1 MNHLQSLK
9 TLSYVQVR
17 RILRIWIQTIIPP
30 AITTALYFLI
40 FGELIGKRIGEMPG
54 YEGVTYMEFMVP
66 GLIMLAVITNSYAN
80 VASAFF
86 GAKFQKAIE
95 EILISPM
102 ANWAILIG
110 FIVGGIARGVLV
122 GVVVVIVSLLFTSFA
137 INNLFL
143 TLFSILLTSTLFSI
157 LGLINGM
164 YAKTFDD
171 ISIIPTFVLTPLIY
185 LGGIFYSI
193 EILSDQWQFISKINP
208 ILYIVNFFR
217 YAMLGTSEIDPTL
230 GLVLICVFTVGFF
243 ALAYFLLHKGIGVKD

>member
-54 YEGVTYMEFMVP
+54 YEGLTYMEFMVP

-102 ANWAILIG
+102 ANWAILLG

-122 GVVVVIVSLLFTSFA
+122 GVVVVIVSLLFTS
-137 INNLFL
+137 ISIDNLFL

-157 LGLINGM
+157 LGLINGV

-217 YAMLGTSEIDPTL
+217 YAMLGTSEIDPTS

-243 ALAYFLLHKGIGVKD
+243 ALAYYLLHKGIGVKD

>member
-54 YEGVTYMEFMVP
+54 YEGLTYMEFMVP

-102 ANWAILIG
+102 ANWAILLG

-122 GVVVVIVSLLFTSFA
+122 GVVVVLISLLFTSFA
-137 INNLFL
+137 INNIFL

-217 YAMLGTSEIDPTL
+217 YAMLGTSEIDPAS
-230 GLVLICVFTVGFF
+230 GLILICVFTVGFF
-243 ALAYFLLHKGIGVKD
+243 VLAYYLLHKGVGVKD

>member
-9 TLSYVQVR
+9 TLSYGQVR

-54 YEGVTYMEFMVP
+54 YEGLTYLEFMVP

-86 GAKFQKAIE
+86 GAKFQKSIE
-95 EILISPM
+95 EIIISPM
-102 ANWAILIG
+102 PNWTILLG
-110 FIVGGIARGVLV
+110 FIVGGVTRGVLV
-122 GVVVVIVSLLFTSFA
+122 GLVVVAVSLMFTTFE
-137 INNLFL
+137 IVNVPL
-143 TLFSILLTSTLFSI
+143 TLFSILITSILFSV
-157 LGLINGM
+157 LGLINGV

-193 EILSDQWQFISKINP
+193 EILSEQWQFLSKINP

-217 YAMLGTSEIDPTL
+217 FAMLGTSEIDPIS
-230 GLVLICVFTVGFF
+230 GFILICVFTISFF
-243 ALAYFLLHKGIGVKD
+243 MLAYYLLLKGIGVKE

>member
-54 YEGVTYMEFMVP
+54 YEGLTYMEFMVP

>member
-54 YEGVTYMEFMVP
+54 YEGLSYMEFMVP

-102 ANWAILIG
+102 ANWAILLG

-171 ISIIPTFVLTPLIY
+171 ISIVPTFVLTPLIY

-217 YAMLGTSEIDPTL
+217 YAMLGTSEIDPTS

-243 ALAYFLLHKGIGVKD
+243 ALAYYLLHKGVGVKD

>member
-54 YEGVTYMEFMVP
+54 YEGLTYMEFMVP

-102 ANWAILIG
+102 ANWAILLG

-143 TLFSILLTSTLFSI
+143 TLFSILLTSTLLSI

-171 ISIIPTFVLTPLIY
+171 ISIVPTFVLTPLIY

-217 YAMLGTSEIDPTL
+217 YAMLGTSEIDPTS

-243 ALAYFLLHKGIGVKD
+243 ALAYYLLHKGVGVKD

>member
-54 YEGVTYMEFMVP
+54 YEGLTYMEFMVP

-102 ANWAILIG
+102 ANWAILLG

-122 GVVVVIVSLLFTSFA
+122 GVVVVIVSLLFTSIS

-217 YAMLGTSEIDPTL
+217 YAMLGTSEIDPTS

-243 ALAYFLLHKGIGVKD
+243 ALAYYLLHKGIGVKD

>member
-1 MNHLQSLK
+1 MNHFQSLK
-9 TLSYVQVR
+9 TLSYVNIR

-54 YEGVTYMEFMVP
+54 YEGLTYLEFMVP
-66 GLIMLAVITNSYAN
+66 GLIMLSVITNSYAN

-86 GAKFQKAIE
+86 GSKFQKAIE

-102 ANWAILIG
+102 PNWAIMFG
-110 FIVGGIARGVLV
+110 FIIGGITRGILV
-122 GVVVVIVSLLFTSFA
+122 GIVVVFVSLLFTSFQ
-137 INNLFL
+137 INNIAL
-143 TLFSILLTSTLFSI
+143 TLFSIVITSTLFSI
-157 LGLINGM
+157 LGLINGI

-193 EILSDQWQFISKINP
+193 EILSTEWQLISQINP

-217 YAMLGTSEIDPTL
+217 YAMLGTSEIDPLL
-230 GLVLICVFTVGFF
+230 GFTLICVFTVGFF
-243 ALAYFLLHKGIGVKD
+243 MLAYYLLLKGIGVKE

>member
-54 YEGVTYMEFMVP
+54 YEGLTYMEFMVP

-102 ANWAILIG
+102 ANWAILLG

-122 GVVVVIVSLLFTSFA
+122 GVVVVIVSLLFTSIT

-157 LGLINGM
+157 LGLINGV

-217 YAMLGTSEIDPTL
+217 YAMLGTSEIDPTS

-243 ALAYFLLHKGIGVKD
+243 ALAYYLLHKGIGVKD

>member
-9 TLSYVQVR
+9 TLSYVNIR

-40 FGELIGKRIGEMPG
+40 FGELIGKSIGEMPG
-54 YEGVTYMEFMVP
+54 YEGLTYLEFMVP
-66 GLIMLAVITNSYAN
+66 GLIMLSVITNSYAN

-86 GAKFQKAIE
+86 GSKFQKAIE

-102 ANWAILIG
+102 PNWAIMFG
-110 FIVGGIARGVLV
+110 FIIGGITRGILV
-122 GVVVVIVSLLFTSFA
+122 GIVVVLVSLLFTSFQ
-137 INNLFL
+137 INNIAL
-143 TLFSILLTSTLFSI
+143 TLFSILITSTLFSI
-157 LGLINGM
+157 LGLINGI

-193 EILSDQWQFISKINP
+193 EILSTEWQLISQINP

-217 YAMLGTSEIDPTL
+217 YAMLGTSEIDPLL
-230 GLVLICVFTVGFF
+230 GFTLICVFTVGFF
-243 ALAYFLLHKGIGVKD
+243 MLAYYLLLKGIGVKE

>member
-1 MNHLQSLK
+1 MS
-9 TLSYVQVR
+9 
-17 RILRIWIQTIIPP
+17 
-30 AITTALYFLI
+30 LYFVI
-40 FGELIGKRIGEMPG
+40 FGSLIGPRIGEMDG
-54 YEGVTYMEFMVP
+54 FNYVQFMIP
-66 GLIMLAVITNSYAN
+66 GLIMMSVITNSYAN

-102 ANWAILIG
+102 ANWAILLG

-171 ISIIPTFVLTPLIY
+171 ISIVPTFVLTPLIY

-217 YAMLGTSEIDPTL
+217 YAMLGTYQINPL
-230 GLVLICVFTVGFF
+230 GAFALISAFTASFF
-243 ALAYFLLHKGIGVKD
+243 ALAYYLLHKGIGIKE

>member
-54 YEGVTYMEFMVP
+54 YEGLTYMEFMVP

-102 ANWAILIG
+102 ANWAILLG

-122 GVVVVIVSLLFTSFA
+122 GVVVVLISLLFTSFA
-137 INNLFL
+137 INNIFL

-217 YAMLGTSEIDPTL
+217 YAMLGTSEIDPTS
-230 GLVLICVFTVGFF
+230 GLILICVFTVGFF
-243 ALAYFLLHKGIGVKD
+243 VLAYYLLHKGVGVKD

>member
-54 YEGVTYMEFMVP
+54 YEGLTYMEFMVP

-102 ANWAILIG
+102 ANWAILLG

-171 ISIIPTFVLTPLIY
+171 ISIVPTFVLTPLIY

-230 GLVLICVFTVGFF
+230 GLVLISVFTVGFF
-243 ALAYFLLHKGIGVKD
+243 ALAYYLLHKGVGVKD

>member
-1 MNHLQSLK
+1 
-9 TLSYVQVR
+9 
-17 RILRIWIQTIIPP
+17 
-30 AITTALYFLI
+30 
-40 FGELIGKRIGEMPG
+40 MPG
-54 YEGVTYMEFMVP
+54 YEGLTYMEFMVP

-102 ANWAILIG
+102 ANWAILLG

-171 ISIIPTFVLTPLIY
+171 ISIVPTFVLTPLIY

-217 YAMLGTSEIDPTL
+217 YAMLGTSELDHTL
-230 GLVLICVFTVGFF
+230 GLVLISVFTVGFF
-243 ALAYFLLHKGIGVKD
+243 ALAYYLLHKGVGVKD

>member
-54 YEGVTYMEFMVP
+54 YEGLTYMEFMVP

-102 ANWAILIG
+102 ANWAVLLG

-122 GVVVVIVSLLFTSFA
+122 GVVVVIVSLLFTSIT

-157 LGLINGM
+157 LGLINGV

-217 YAMLGTSEIDPTL
+217 YAMLGTSEIDPTS

-243 ALAYFLLHKGIGVKD
+243 ALAYYLLHKGIGVKD

>member
-54 YEGVTYMEFMVP
+54 YEGLTYMEFMVP

-102 ANWAILIG
+102 ANWTILLG

-122 GVVVVIVSLLFTSFA
+122 GVVVVIVSLFFTTFA

-143 TLFSILLTSTLFSI
+143 TLFSILLTSILFSI

-217 YAMLGTSEIDPTL
+217 YAMLGTSEIDPTS

-243 ALAYFLLHKGIGVKD
+243 ALAYYLLHKGVGVKD

>member
-1 MNHLQSLK
+1 MNHLQSLR

-54 YEGVTYMEFMVP
+54 YEGLSYMEFMVP

-102 ANWAILIG
+102 ANWAILLG

-122 GVVVVIVSLLFTSFA
+122 GIVVVIVSLLFTSFA
-137 INNLFL
+137 INNFFL

-193 EILSDQWQFISKINP
+193 EILSDQWQLISKINP

-217 YAMLGTSEIDPTL
+217 YAMLGTSEIDPTA

-243 ALAYFLLHKGIGVKD
+243 ALAYYLLLKGVGVKD